1 MFKGEVEVTEK
12 IDGSQFV
19 FGMDEEGKFVCR
31 SKGQLIDM
39 EHPGMFALAVEQ
51 AKRIFS
57 ESIYTG
63 CSNLYFHTEFLMK
76 PKHNKLC
83 YNRVPLN
90 NLYLFAMWNYNYWE
104 KIDIVIACAKDMKIE
119 PPNVIATAKEMSVAS
134 IEIALNT
141 FFELDSILGGC
152 KIEGVVFKNYTQV
165 NRNNDIAC
173 CKAVRPEFQ
182 EIMKQRSKSIN
193 KDAKLEDFLNSFKTE
208 ARWDKAIQHLRD
220 KGLLAD
226 TPKDIGMV
234 IAETLRDLEEEY
246 GVMIKDF
253 LYKHFMRKINQRTI
267 KGLPEYYIKK
277 LGEK

>member
-63 CSNLYFHTEFLMK
+63 CSKLYFYTEFLMK

-83 YNRVPLN
+83 YHRVPLN
-90 NLYLFAMWNYNYWE
+90 NLYLFAVWNYNSWE
-104 KIDIVIACAKDMKIE
+104 SIGSVIGNATCMNIE

-173 CKAVRPEFQ
+173 CKAVRPEFR
-182 EIMKQRSKSIN
+182 EIVS
-193 KDAKLEDFLNSFKTE
+193 AKKVKNDNNIENFLNSFKTE
-208 ARWDKAIQHLRD
+208 ARWNKAIQHLRD

-253 LYKHFMRKINQRTI
+253 LYKHFMREIKQRTI

-277 LGEK
+277 LGEKP